1 MNIIEYIFI
10 DVIIVL
16 LGMYFYRKYDGR
28 VIYSI
33 PMMYRDLIVDYINS
47 DASKSERI
55 NLRLV
60 NVSFIILL
68 SSTALLCIF
77 AFFIVL
83 ASKDQDFDKLD
94 ILRKFKIVEM
104 LFYMN
109 GLIMTALI
117 MIAIMQEK

>member
-1 MNIIEYIFI
+1 ME
-10 DVIIVL
+10 
-16 LGMYFYRKYDGR
+16 K
-28 VIYSI
+28 
-33 PMMYRDLIVDYINS
+33 
-47 DASKSERI
+47 
-55 NLRLV
+55 LV

-68 SSTALLCIF
+68 SSTAL
-77 AFFIVL
+77 FIVL